1 MEKVYVAVGSDLQ
14 DGFAT
19 LEWALRKWNSH
30 STSIVIIHATNI
42 ISNDFVYTPFGK
54 LPASS
59 VSDEKLGVLRKY
71 EEDKTNKLLS
81 KYMAFCGKVKAEIL
95 KIEKHDEPIHK
106 VIIDLISGVH
116 ITKLVLGMTFLKSSA
131 GRSKSAISGSFYVH
145 RNKPEFCELF
155 IVCGGKLV
163 FLREEND
170 EGLMED
176 DQGVMVA
183 RTRGKASFKGWFGK
197 MFAESPT
204 SHHTHGSSTSSTIAD
219 SLNSLN
225 QWENSVDEIENYF
238 QQLLSLNLDEQDCED
253 ENNPTEQEMPENS
266 DSDMSGAEKFGA
278 LKIKLEEAHET
289 IQLKRKEAKDHVER
303 HGRAEWA
310 ICLSTRRAEELE
322 VHINEEISNRIDIR
336 KELDASKEQIY
347 EVRSDV
353 EESKSRLRSLLEL
366 QTELSKKLQLSS
378 LSRSR
383 VEAQL
388 ENVAIARAE
397 MVREIEELR
406 RQRDVLQRRIEFC
419 REKEAI
425 GTASRLS
432 ELICS
437 YREYTPE
444 VIKLA
449 TDDFSE
455 HLRMKTGGDL
465 TNVFKGRINHATV
478 AIKMVNSAKGLSQ
491 EAFQIEVKL
500 LNRIRHSHIV
510 AVIGFCSELR
520 CMVFEYMHN
529 GSLRDM
535 LFSSHRNS
543 RRRDCALRW
552 HDRVRIAAEVCSAL
566 AFLHLNEPRPI
577 FHGSLNASNIL
588 LDRNMVAKIH
598 GLRLTP
604 SHEEQDM
611 RSDVRAFGLLVL
623 QLLTGRNW
631 SGLVEEAM
639 AMDRGA
645 LIQVLDEIAGEWPLD
660 LAEELA
666 VIAMRCVCINM
677 DLRMG
682 TIMGELN
689 ELRKKAD
696 DIVARTGCKVGSDE
710 GAHMEDTNVVVPG
723 VFICPIF
730 QEVMK
735 NPHVAADGFSYE
747 LEAIE
752 EWLGTGHDTSP
763 MTNLR
768 LRHKQLTPNH
778 TLRSLIQD
786 WLNKRSTS
794 PS

>member
-170 EGLMED
+170 GLMED

-225 QWENSVDEIENYF
+225 QWENYADEIENYF